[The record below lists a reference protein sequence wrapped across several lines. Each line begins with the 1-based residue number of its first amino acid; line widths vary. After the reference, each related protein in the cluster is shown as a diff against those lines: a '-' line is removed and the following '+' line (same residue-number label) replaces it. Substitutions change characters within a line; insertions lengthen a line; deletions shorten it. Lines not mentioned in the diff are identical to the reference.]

1 MSLFRKMF
9 DFDEKELRR
18 FDKIA
23 DQIIELDE
31 EYGKL
36 SDDDLK
42 NKTGE
47 FKKRLESGED
57 FDDILIEAFASII

>member
-36 SDDDLK
+36 SDDELR
-42 NKTGE
+42 NKTEE
-47 FKKRLESGED
+47 FK
-57 FDDILIEAFASII
+57 